1 MHPTQQKLL
10 SYLENNDS
18 SGKTLRQIAIDIGE
32 KQQPQ
37 LIKHHLDQLIKKGFL
52 RVQNGS
58 YKLVEPFTA
67 SSSNQSLIS
76 IPILG
81 TANCGPAE
89 LFAAE
94 NLQGYIKISRSL
106 VPSNHKLFAMR
117 TVGSS
122 MNAASI
128 SGDSISE
135 GDYVIVDPD
144 DKDIRD
150 GNYVLSIIDGLA
162 NIKRFFR
169 DEVSKEIILR
179 SESSAEAP
187 PIVIDPDEV
196 EYMVNGKVIRVIKQ
210 AA

>member
-10 SYLENNDS
+10 GYLENNDS
-18 SGKTLRQIAIDIGE
+18 SDKTLRQIAIDIGE

-37 LIKHHLDQLIKKGFL
+37 LIKHHLDQLTKKGFL
-52 RVQNGS
+52 GVEGGS
-58 YKLVEPFTA
+58 YKLVKPFTA
-67 SSSNQSLIS
+67 SSPNQSLIS

-106 VPSNHKLFAMR
+106 VPNNHKLFAMR

-135 GDYVIVDPD
+135 GDYVIVDPE

-169 DEVSKEIILR
+169 DEDSKEIILR
-179 SESSAEAP
+179 SESSVEAP
-187 PIVIDPDEV
+187 PIVIDPNEV
-196 EYMVNGKVIRVIKQ
+196 EYMVNGKVIKVIKQ
-210 AA
+210 TA